1 MTMSDDDGF
10 FLDKAKI
17 AVIGLGLM
25 GGSLALALKGKCADL
40 LAVVHHQSTREQALR
55 MGVVSQADEDPAK
68 ILPQVDVIVLS
79 TPVQAILEWLERL
92 PQYTPQ
98 RCIVLD
104 MGSSKQIIVDAMGKL
119 PERFDALGGHP
130 ICGKE
135 KLSLENAEATLY
147 HNAPFVLTPL
157 PHTSARA
164 SAAAFQIVTAIGA
177 NPIWMDAALHDR
189 TLASTSHLPYLMAS
203 ALALATSPQS
213 APLVG
218 PGFRST
224 SRLASTPSSM
234 MLGVLQTNRKNV
246 LEAIAHFRENMDRIE
261 QALQAEDFQKLEQIL
276 DEAREKHQKF
286 L

>member
-1 MTMSDDDGF
+1 MSNDDGF
-10 FLDKAKI
+10 SLEKAKI
-17 AVIGLGLM
+17 VIIGLGLM
-25 GGSLALALKGKCADL
+25 GGSLAMALKGKCADL
-40 LAVVHHQSTREQALR
+40 LAVVPRQRTRELALR
-55 MGVVSQADEDPAK
+55 MGIVSRASEDPAE
-68 ILPQVDVIVLS
+68 ILPQADVVVLS
-79 TPVQAILEWLERL
+79 TPVPAIIEWLERL
-92 PQYTPQ
+92 PELVPG

-104 MGSSKQIIVDAMGKL
+104 MGSSKQIIVDAMRGL
-119 PERFDALGGHP
+119 PERFESLGGHP

-135 KLSLENAEATLY
+135 KLSLENADATLY
-147 HNAPFVLTPL
+147 HDAPFVLTPL

-189 TLASTSHLPYLMAS
+189 TLASTSHLPYLLSS
-203 ALALATSPQS
+203 ALVLATSPQS

-234 MLGVLQTNRKNV
+234 MLGVLETNKKNV
-246 LEAIAHFRENMDRIE
+246 LEAIARFRENMDLIE
-261 QALQAEDFQKLEQIL
+261 QALQADDFERLQQIL
-276 DEAREKHQKF
+276 DGAREKHQTF

>member
-1 MTMSDDDGF
+1 M
-10 FLDKAKI
+10 
-17 AVIGLGLM
+17 
-25 GGSLALALKGKCADL
+25 
-40 LAVVHHQSTREQALR
+40 
-55 MGVVSQADEDPAK
+55 
-68 ILPQVDVIVLS
+68 
-79 TPVQAILEWLERL
+79 
-92 PQYTPQ
+92 
-98 RCIVLD
+98 
-104 MGSSKQIIVDAMGKL
+104 
-119 PERFDALGGHP
+119 
-130 ICGKE
+130 
-135 KLSLENAEATLY
+135 
-147 HNAPFVLTPL
+147 LTPL

-164 SAAAFQIVTAIGA
+164 SAAAFQIVSTIGA
-177 NPIWMDAALHDR
+177 NPIWMDAVLHDR

-246 LEAIAHFRENMDRIE
+246 LAAIARFRENMDAIE

-276 DEAREKHQKF
+276 DDARTKHQEF